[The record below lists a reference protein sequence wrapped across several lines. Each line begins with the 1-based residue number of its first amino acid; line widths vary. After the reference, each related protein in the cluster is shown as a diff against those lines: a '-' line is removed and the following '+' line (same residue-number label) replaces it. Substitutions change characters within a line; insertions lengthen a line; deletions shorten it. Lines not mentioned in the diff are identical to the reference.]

1 MRHVTLECMI
11 AAEEYSL
18 PSLDEQLD
26 LLRTTGNQF
35 DPDERRERRLPIPG
49 IMLEGEDGELE
60 QALYDAGVVPTIPS
74 MIVPSN
80 GLCRALQ
87 ELRPNRLTSRYMG
100 GFMTG
105 LFFRADLIVGFSGYG
120 TGTEPGGKR
129 YDYETEYQGMVELF
143 DVFHEAEV
151 PVSHVVDGGTG
162 YGVPGLSGIIAEQ
175 QGLKTIG
182 YAPARSLRGIARR
195 DTSVIVGKEFGDEAV
210 ALGSTPDMLVALG
223 GGPNAEKEVEAA
235 LAVGSRVMLLNL
247 RDYPGSS
254 IAYMADRHEGA
265 KEAKAKEQLVVCT
278 SMDEARE
285 VIKDLDLPEIKKN
298 RYPDRYSVVRRALA
312 RTL

>member
-1 MRHVTLECMI
+1 MTT
-11 AAEEYSL
+11 AEEFSL
-18 PSLDEQLD
+18 PTPDEQLD

-35 DPDERRERRLPIPG
+35 DPDERRARRLPIPG
-49 IMLEGEDGELE
+49 IMLEGEGSELE
-60 QALYDAGVVPTIPS
+60 PALYDAGVVPTIPD

-80 GLCRALQ
+80 GLCRALS

-120 TGTEPGGKR
+120 TGTEPGGRR

-143 DVFHEAEV
+143 DAFEEAEI

-162 YGVPGLSGIIAEQ
+162 YGVPGISGLVAQ
-175 QGLKTIG
+175 QRGLGTIG
-182 YAPARSLRGIARR
+182 YAPARSLRGIASR
-195 DTSVIVGKEFGDEAV
+195 DTSVIVGKEFGDEAI
-210 ALGSTPDMLVALG
+210 ALGSTPDVLVAMG

-247 RDYPGSS
+247 REYPSNS
-254 IAYMADRHEGA
+254 IAYMTDRHEGA
-265 KEAKAKEQLVVCT
+265 KEAQEKEQLVVCRN
-278 SMDEARE
+278 MDEARG
-285 VIKDLDLPEIKKN
+285 VIQELDLTELKKN
-298 RYPDRYSVVRRALA
+298 RYPERYSAVKHALK
-312 RTL
+312 RTI